1 MLILC
6 LGDYNSKVCL
16 VNDLEIRILIIG
28 MFFERVLFIDMIQ
41 VNPKGLD
48 AVLN

>member
-16 VNDLEIRILIIG
+16 VNDLKIRILVFA
-28 MFFERVLFIDMIQ
+28 MLFERVLFIDMIQ
-41 VNPKGLD
+41 ANPKGLD